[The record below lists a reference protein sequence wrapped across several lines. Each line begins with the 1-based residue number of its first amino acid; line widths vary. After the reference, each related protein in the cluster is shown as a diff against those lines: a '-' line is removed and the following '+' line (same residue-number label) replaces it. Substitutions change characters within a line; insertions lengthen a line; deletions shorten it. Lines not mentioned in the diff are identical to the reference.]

1 MYQKKYAEELE
12 DTDSSDPPSVSE
24 DSDSSDEDSEVST
37 PEMIMLQRQLNTS
50 NLGAQVENQSDTQS
64 EHNETVTQSETLIS
78 D

>member
-1 MYQKKYAEELE
+1 
-12 DTDSSDPPSVSE
+12 
-24 DSDSSDEDSEVST
+24 
-37 PEMIMLQRQLNTS
+37 MIMLQRQLNTS